1 MIAKNGN
8 KCHNDYIGYSVI
20 VYLKQIGR
28 FVMADV
34 TPGESLQYLDSS
46 ALETVNSRFLTALRS
61 FTDIKED
68 IQKNTNTLFDNWVG
82 EARNE
87 YESQYLQLFQK
98 ISDIEDALKELYDMT
113 VDAEAAFEDADDQI
127 RQKIAMSQEG

>member
-1 MIAKNGN
+1 MGN
-8 KCHNDYIGYSVI
+8 
-20 VYLKQIGR
+20 
-28 FVMADV
+28 V

-46 ALETVNSRFLTALRS
+46 ALENVNSKFLTALRS
-61 FTDIKED
+61 FTDIKSD
-68 IQKNTNTLFDNWVG
+68 IQTNMNTLFDNWVG

-98 ISDIEDALKELYDMT
+98 SSDIEDALKELYDMT

-127 RQKIAMSQEG
+127 RQKIAMCQEG